1 MKDQE
6 SGFFK
11 SSKGKEKASE
21 KCLQILR
28 ENDFQLRI
36 LYPAI
41 LLTGVM
47 VMQLLS
53 HVRLFCHPI
62 YCSLQPAS
70 LPGIHWLPQARILEW
85 VAISFLLG
93 VFLTQ
98 GSNSHLLHC
107 RLIL

>member
-62 YCSLQPAS
+62 SVACSLPACQESIGFPRQEYWNGLPFPFS
-70 LPGIHWLPQARILEW
+70 LG
-85 VAISFLLG
+85 SF
-93 VFLTQ
+93 
-98 GSNSHLLHC
+98 
-107 RLIL
+107 